1 MQLNKTLTTLCKL
14 LPILMIIAC
23 GDGSDRNGTPTPTPT
38 PAPTPAP
45 TTISGIAAD
54 GYLRD
59 ATVCLDINNNGRCDD
74 GEPSATTGDGG
85 AYTLDPGVY
94 DPEAYPMVVEVTSQ
108 TIDEDNGQAVG
119 ADYTLRA
126 PAGKYGFVTP
136 LTTLIQTKIDQNP
149 ALDADAAA
157 QLIGLQ
163 FNIEDPDKLYEDYV
177 AGAGD
182 DELDTLHQG
191 AQMVAQAFG
200 EVRTILS
207 AHTEGL
213 EDDYELQAVQVI
225 TGKLLLSKLD
235 HVAAAVQEGVEAV
248 GDPLDG
254 IMNEAEL
261 LDAIEIAKVAN
272 QMRTMSGAEVTDAYT
287 TLLGKTLYAFEEGGD
302 DGGTTIVFFDRLVI
316 DADDAATASDAD
328 LRDMED
334 DFTYLTEPEE
344 TFLEDFTVENGA
356 MVFEGQQ
363 FTSAVTVDLAGL
375 TYKLADLAQVK
386 MQDTDLRAEE
396 VTFEAGDVMF
406 KVKGLYPP
414 SDVPALALELYNELR
429 DEEDGYDEGNGQ
441 DEVITYVA
449 TRDVTS
455 PIWDHGVVLGDK
467 VYLKFFEPDS
477 FGSTTGTL
485 KGVRRNGDGPYTLEL
500 LDTIT
505 MGTYEI
511 QELGDGRAYIVM
523 DFYGFAEIN
532 GAFDYLLIVND
543 NGDNHDHEEI
553 VIGTGAKSA
562 EMIYFNQSAIQKIF
576 ELIDSLINYIE

>member
-1 MQLNKTLTTLCKL
+1 MHLNKTLKTLCKL
-14 LPILMIIAC
+14 LPILMMIAC
-23 GDGSDRNGTPTPTPT
+23 GSSSDNDSATS
-38 PAPTPAP
+38 
-45 TTISGIAAD
+45 ISGIAAD

-59 ATVCLDINNNGRCDD
+59 ATVCLDIDNNGRCDD
-74 GEPSATTGDGG
+74 GEPSATTGEGG
-85 AYTLDPGVY
+85 AYTLDPGDY
-94 DPEAYPMVVEVTSQ
+94 DPEAYPLVVEVTAQ
-108 TIDEDNGQAVG
+108 TIDEDDDQAVG

-163 FNIEDPDKLYEDYV
+163 LNVEDPDKLYADYV
-177 AGAGD
+177 AGAAD
-182 DELDTLHQG
+182 DELANLHAG

-200 EVRTILS
+200 EVRTILG

-213 EDDYELQAVQVI
+213 DDDYELQAVQVI

-235 HVAAAVQEGVEAV
+235 HVAAAVQEGTDAV

-254 IMNEAEL
+254 VVAEAEL
-261 LDAIEIAKVAN
+261 LDAAEIAKVAD
-272 QMRTMSGAEVTDAYT
+272 QMRTMSGAAVTDAYT
-287 TLLGKTLYAFEEGGD
+287 TLQGKTLYAFEEGGD

-316 DADDAATASDAD
+316 GADAATASDAD
-328 LRDMED
+328 LRDMSA
-334 DFTYLTEPEE
+334 FTDLSEPEE

-356 MVFEGQQ
+356 MVFEDKEHI
-363 FTSAVTVDLAGL
+363 SAVTVDLAGL
-375 TYKLADLAQVK
+375 TFKLADLAQAK
-386 MQDTDLRAEE
+386 MQDTDLRTEE
-396 VTFEAGDVMF
+396 VTFEAGDVMY

-414 SDVPALALELYNELR
+414 SDVPALALELYDDLAI
-429 DEEDGYDEGNGQ
+429 EEEGYGEGNGQ
-441 DEVITYVA
+441 DEVIAYVA
-449 TRDVTS
+449 TRDVTN

-467 VYLKFFEPDS
+467 VYLKFFEPDA

-485 KGVRRNGDGPYTLEL
+485 KGVLRTGEGPYALEL

-505 MGTYEI
+505 MGTYQI

-523 DFYGFAEIN
+523 DFDGFAEIK

-543 NGDNHDHEEI
+543 AMDNHDHEEI
-553 VIGTGAKSA
+553 VIGTGPKSA
-562 EMIYFNQSAIQKIF
+562 EMIYFNESAMQKIF
-576 ELIDSLINYIE
+576 ELIDALIDYAG

>member
-1 MQLNKTLTTLCKL
+1 MRLNLNKTLKTLCKL

-23 GDGSDRNGTPTPTPT
+23 GSSGSNSNSDNSGTS
-38 PAPTPAP
+38 
-45 TTISGIAAD
+45 ISGIAAD

-59 ATVCLDINNNGRCDD
+59 ATVCLDIDNNGRCDE
-74 GEPSATTGDGG
+74 GEPSTTTGDGG
-85 AYTLDPGVY
+85 AYTLDPGDY
-94 DPEAYPMVVEVTSQ
+94 DPEAYPLVVEVTAQ
-108 TIDEDNGQAVG
+108 TVDEDDDQPVG

-126 PAGKYGFVTP
+126 PAGRYGFVTP

-163 FNIEDPDKLYEDYV
+163 LNVEDPDRLYEDYV

-191 AQMVAQAFG
+191 AQLVAQAFG
-200 EVRTILS
+200 EVRSILS

-213 EDDYELQAVQVI
+213 EDDFALQAVQVI

-235 HVAAAVQEGVEAV
+235 HVAAAVQEGILAV

-254 IMNEAEL
+254 IMDEAEL
-261 LDAIEIAKVAN
+261 LDAAEIAKVAD
-272 QMRTMSGAEVTDAYT
+272 QMRVLDGATVTDAYT
-287 TLLGKTLYAFEEGGD
+287 TLQGKTLYAFEEGGD
-302 DGGTTIVFFDRLVI
+302 DNGITIVFFDRFVI
-316 DADDAATASDAD
+316 DADAAIAWDAE
-328 LRDMED
+328 LIDMEGN
-334 DFTYLTEPEE
+334 FPYLSEPEE
-344 TFLEDFTVENGA
+344 TFLETFTVENGA
-356 MVFEGQQ
+356 MVFEDQEYI
-363 FTSAVTVDLAGL
+363 SAVSVDLTGL

-386 MQDTDLRAEE
+386 MQDTELRAEE
-396 VTFEAGDVMF
+396 VTFEAGDLMY
-406 KVKGLYPP
+406 KVKGLYPV
-414 SDVPALALELYNELR
+414 SDVPALAEDLYNELR
-429 DEEDGYDEGNGQ
+429 DEEEGYSEGNLQ
-441 DEVITYVA
+441 DDVITYVA
-449 TRDVTS
+449 TRDVTN

-485 KGVRRNGDGPYTLEL
+485 KGVLQIGDGLDL
-500 LDTIT
+500 LDTIM

-523 DFYGFAEIN
+523 DFAGFAEVN

-543 NGDNHDHEEI
+543 SGDDHDHEEI

-562 EMIYFNQSAIQKIF
+562 EKTFFNESAMQKIF
-576 ELIDSLINYIE
+576 DLIDENIDYIF

>member
-1 MQLNKTLTTLCKL
+1 MHLNKTLKTLCKL
-14 LPILMIIAC
+14 LPILMMIAC
-23 GDGSDRNGTPTPTPT
+23 GSSSSDNDSATS
-38 PAPTPAP
+38 
-45 TTISGIAAD
+45 ISGIAAD

-59 ATVCLDINNNGRCDD
+59 ATVCLDIDNNGRCDD
-74 GEPSATTGDGG
+74 GEPSATTGEGG
-85 AYTLDPGVY
+85 AYTLDPGDY
-94 DPEAYPMVVEVTSQ
+94 DPEAYPLVVEVTAQ
-108 TIDEDNGQAVG
+108 TIDEDDDQAVG

-163 FNIEDPDKLYEDYV
+163 LNVEDPDKLYADYV
-177 AGAGD
+177 AGAAD
-182 DELDTLHQG
+182 DELANLHAG

-200 EVRTILS
+200 EVRTILG

-213 EDDYELQAVQVI
+213 DDDYELQAVQVI

-235 HVAAAVQEGVEAV
+235 HVAAAVQEGTDAV

-254 IMNEAEL
+254 VVAEAEL
-261 LDAIEIAKVAN
+261 LDAAEIAKVAD
-272 QMRTMSGAEVTDAYT
+272 QMRTMSGAAVTDAYT
-287 TLLGKTLYAFEEGGD
+287 TLQGKTLYAFEEGGD

-316 DADDAATASDAD
+316 GADAATASDAD
-328 LRDMED
+328 LRDMSA
-334 DFTYLTEPEE
+334 FTDLSEPEE

-356 MVFEGQQ
+356 MVFEDKEHI
-363 FTSAVTVDLAGL
+363 SAVTVDLAGL
-375 TYKLADLAQVK
+375 TFKLADLAQAK
-386 MQDTDLRAEE
+386 MQDTDLRTEE
-396 VTFEAGDVMF
+396 VTFEAGDVMY

-414 SDVPALALELYNELR
+414 SDVPALALELYDDLAI
-429 DEEDGYDEGNGQ
+429 EEEGYGEGNGQ
-441 DEVITYVA
+441 DEVIAYVA
-449 TRDVTS
+449 TRDVTN

-467 VYLKFFEPDS
+467 VYLKFFEPDA

-485 KGVRRNGDGPYTLEL
+485 KGVLRTGEGPYALEL

-505 MGTYEI
+505 MGTYQI

-523 DFYGFAEIN
+523 DFDGFAEIK

-543 NGDNHDHEEI
+543 AMDNHDHEEI
-553 VIGTGAKSA
+553 VIGTGPKSA
-562 EMIYFNQSAIQKIF
+562 EMIYFNESAMQKIF
-576 ELIDSLINYIE
+576 ELIDALIDYAG